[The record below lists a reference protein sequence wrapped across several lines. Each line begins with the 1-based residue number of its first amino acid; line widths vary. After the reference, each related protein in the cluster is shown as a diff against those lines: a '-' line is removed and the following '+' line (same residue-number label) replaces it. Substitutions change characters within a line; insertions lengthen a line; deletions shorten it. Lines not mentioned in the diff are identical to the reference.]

1 MQKLN
6 GPKYYFTL
14 TQQEWNSQFEDVVIS
29 KGITSKDIP
38 SLTGQEIWTAV

>member
-38 SLTGQEIWTAV
+38 SLTGQEFWTAV